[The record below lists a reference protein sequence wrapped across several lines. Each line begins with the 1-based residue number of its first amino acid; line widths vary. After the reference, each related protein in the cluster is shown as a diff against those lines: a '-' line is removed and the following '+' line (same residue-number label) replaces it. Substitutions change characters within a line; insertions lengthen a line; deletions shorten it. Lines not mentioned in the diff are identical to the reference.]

1 MGEPEQEDLLVKTMV
16 SAAGCAAVSVDYRLA
31 PETPHPVPVEDSY
44 AALKWLYT
52 HASELGVDPTRI
64 AIGGGNPGARLAAS
78 LRPLTP
84 DRGGIS
90 LLFPFLLFSLLHDRT
105 PTSAHPPPHTR

>member
-31 PETPHPVPVEDSY
+31 PETPHPGPVEDSY

-52 HASELGVDPTRI
+52 HASDIGVDPTRI
-64 AIGGGNPGARLAAS
+64 AIGGGRAGGGVAAVPG
-78 LRPLTP
+78 LRTP
-84 DRGGIS
+84 RRGGIS
-90 LLFPFLLFSLLHDRT
+90 LGFRPHAFSMSD
-105 PTSAHPPPHTR
+105 